1 MNERVEAV
9 PAAVLRQRGLRLPDW
24 TAVLTNHGARCVCST
39 AREQTR
45 RRRSMA
51 PARAQRLRGPLN
63 QQSPC
68 DLLSMS
74 PHAHGGPFGG
84 KQCGHLSVQLNA
96 WLLRPGGTAGCSLQD
111 LVFPEFVFVQNTAVH
126 RVKNSV
132 NNSICRIL
140 ETKIRPGS

>member
-68 DLLSMS
+68 DLLSTS

-96 WLLRPGGTAGCSLQD
+96 WLLRPGRHCRVQPPGFSFPRVCFCSKYSCSQGKELS
-111 LVFPEFVFVQNTAVH
+111 E
-126 RVKNSV
+126 
-132 NNSICRIL
+132 
-140 ETKIRPGS
+140 